1 MELTFVGIR
10 ILEKSLKNTCE
21 ENHGKYLHVWDFA
34 KDELGGQQNVQFIFQ
49 VFPGV
54 FQGFSGI
61 F

>member
-1 MELTFVGIR
+1 MFVGIR

-21 ENHGKYLHVWDFA
+21 ENRGNYLHVWDFA
-34 KDELGGQQNVQFIFQ
+34 KDELGGQQNVQCIFQ

-54 FQGFSGI
+54 FQGFPGI